1 MTDTPHENQIVRA
14 MPRALTL
21 DVALYEQHLENWSL
35 SDPEKQELLQTL
47 RHLICEFVYL
57 GFGVSPVQQ
66 VIQGAHGPAKISSA
80 LEHGESSCQNCH
92 EQGGEHV

>member
-1 MTDTPHENQIVRA
+1 MTDTPHENHFVQA
-14 MPRALTL
+14 MPSTLTL
-21 DVALYEQHLENWSL
+21 DVALYEQYLENWHL
-35 SDPEKQELLQTL
+35 SDQEKQDVLQTL
-47 RHLICEFVYL
+47 WDLICEFVYL

-66 VIQGAHGPAKISSA
+66 VIPKIGGQVKTCSA